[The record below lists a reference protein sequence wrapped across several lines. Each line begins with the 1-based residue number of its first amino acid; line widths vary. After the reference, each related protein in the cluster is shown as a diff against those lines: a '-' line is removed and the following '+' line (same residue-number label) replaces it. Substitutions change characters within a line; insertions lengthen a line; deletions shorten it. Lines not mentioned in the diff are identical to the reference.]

1 MGFLKCLLELFIAA
15 VKFGRFPT
23 DFSANCSTQPDQL
36 SCKFLTILTCFFGST
51 ALRRWLSMQVLAWV
65 KRLLKQIML
74 TFALVK
80 YKSSKINSVGF
91 DRMCKL
97 INKNYLSPFLVINC
111 STRFDQ
117 FSCKFQKCF

>member
-36 SCKFLTILTCFFGST
+36 SCKFLTILTCLFGST

-65 KRLLKQIML
+65 KRFIE
-74 TFALVK
+74 A
-80 YKSSKINSVGF
+80 
-91 DRMCKL
+91 
-97 INKNYLSPFLVINC
+97 NYAYFC
-111 STRFDQ
+111 
-117 FSCKFQKCF
+117 SCKIQKFKNKFGRFRSNVQVDK